1 MIAAIEWPALVS
13 LVVVLLAAVVVPILW
28 PRLAAWQRDR
38 RQCVELARGSG
49 LDAGETRV
57 VWRLA
62 RLATPQLPLAVFVRP
77 SLWDVAVA
85 RTGASPAIVDAIR
98 TKLFG

>member
-1 MIAAIEWPALVS
+1 MIAAVEWPALVS
-13 LVVVLLAAVVVPILW
+13 LVLVLLAAVVVPTLW

-38 RQCVELARGSG
+38 RQCLELARGSG
-49 LDAGETRV
+49 LDASEARLA
-57 VWRLA
+57 WRLA

-85 RTGASPAIVDAIR
+85 RTGASPASVAAIR
-98 TKLFG
+98 AKLFC